1 MQVMSMPAKKLFT
14 YAEPIHELRAAKT
27 FDYQDM
33 AAKLRAK
40 GKDIISFGIGQPD
53 FPTPPHI
60 VEAGV
65 QALRDGFTRYV
76 SPPGIPELRQ
86 AIAQFASEF
95 TGAADIQP
103 TEVLVTAGAK
113 HAMFFAMASCIR
125 PGDEVIIADPS
136 FYSYAH
142 LTRYA
147 GGIPMFLPVHEEKG
161 FTFTIE
167 ELHARVTPKTRMIV
181 LNSPHNPTGGM
192 LSHSTLQATL
202 DLAKEQGILVVSD
215 EIYDHYLYEQGFMS
229 VLEDPDWREYVIYV
243 NSFSKTYAMAGWRL
257 GYMIACE
264 PAIKRFSLVTANT
277 VSCTTAFV
285 QKAGVAA
292 LMESQ
297 AFFDDV
303 LARYRARRAYLYDA
317 LTRIPGLHTE
327 NPAGAFYFFP
337 NIKQILQETGRSTE
351 EIAITLMED
360 AGIVALPGSA
370 FPDTGGE
377 RYLRLSYALPLPTIK
392 TGIERLKTGLA
403 EIQH

>member
-1 MQVMSMPAKKLFT
+1 MQVTNMQAKNLFT
-14 YAEPIHELRAAKT
+14 YAPPVHELRAAKT

-53 FPTPPHI
+53 FPTPSHI
-60 VEAGV
+60 VDAGV

-86 AIAQFASEF
+86 AIAQFVSEF
-95 TGAADIQP
+95 TGAADVQP
-103 TEVLVTAGAK
+103 SEVLVTAGAK
-113 HAMFFAMASCIR
+113 HAMFFAIASCIR

-142 LTRYA
+142 VTRYA
-147 GGIPMFLPVHEEKG
+147 GGHPVFLPIHEKKG
-161 FTFTIE
+161 FTYTIE
-167 ELHARVTPKTRMIV
+167 DLHACVTPKTRMIV

-192 LSHSTLQATL
+192 LSKATLQATL
-202 DLAKEQGILVVSD
+202 ELAKARGILVVSD
-215 EIYDHYLYEQGFMS
+215 EIYDHYVYEEGFMS
-229 VLEDPDWREYVIYV
+229 VLEDPDWREFVIYV

-257 GYMIACE
+257 GYLVACE
-264 PAIKRFSLVTANT
+264 PAIKQFSLVTANT

-292 LMESQ
+292 LMDSQ
-297 AFFDDV
+297 AFFDDI
-303 LARYRARRAYLYDA
+303 LTQYRARRAYLYEA
-317 LTRIPGLHTE
+317 LSRIPGVQTE

-337 NIKQILQETGRSTE
+337 NIKQIMQETGRSTE

-360 AGIVALPGSA
+360 AGIVMLPGSA

-377 RYLRLSYALPLPTIK
+377 GYLRLSYALPLPTIK
-392 TGIERLKTGLA
+392 TGIDRLRTGLT
-403 EIQH
+403 EIGN

>member
-1 MQVMSMPAKKLFT
+1 MPAKNLFT

-65 QALRDGFTRYV
+65 QALRNGFTRYV

-95 TGAADIQP
+95 TGAADILP
-103 TEVLVTAGAK
+103 SEVLVTAGAK

-142 LTRYA
+142 VTRYA
-147 GGIPMFLPVHEEKG
+147 GGIPVFLPVHEDQG
-161 FTFTIE
+161 FTFTFE
-167 ELHARVTPKTRMIV
+167 ELQAHVTPKTRMIV

-192 LSHSTLQATL
+192 LAKATLQATL
-202 DLAKEQGILVVSD
+202 ELAKDRGILVISD
-215 EIYDHYLYEQGFMS
+215 EIYDHYLYDQGFMS
-229 VLEDPDWREYVIYV
+229 VLEDPDWREFVIYV

-257 GYMIACE
+257 GYLIACE

-285 QKAGVAA
+285 QKAGVTA

-297 AFFDDV
+297 AFFDDI
-303 LARYRARRAYLYDA
+303 LAQYRARRAYLYDA

-337 NIKQILQETGRSTE
+337 NISQIIEDSGRSTE
-351 EIAITLMED
+351 EIAITLMEE
-360 AGIVALPGSA
+360 AGIVVLPGSA
-370 FPDTGGE
+370 FPNTGGE
-377 RYLRLSYALPLPTIK
+377 GYLRLSYALPLPTIK

-403 EIQH
+403 EIRQ

>member
-1 MQVMSMPAKKLFT
+1 MPAKNLFT

-65 QALRDGFTRYV
+65 QALRDGYTRYV

-103 TEVLVTAGAK
+103 SEVLVTAGAK

-142 LTRYA
+142 VTRYA
-147 GGIPMFLPVHEEKG
+147 GGIPVFLPVHEDQG
-161 FTFTIE
+161 FTFTFE
-167 ELHARVTPKTRMIV
+167 ELQAHVTPKTRMIV

-192 LSHSTLQATL
+192 LAKATLQATL
-202 DLAKEQGILVVSD
+202 ELAKDRGILVISD
-215 EIYDHYLYEQGFMS
+215 EIYDHYLYDQGFMS
-229 VLEDPDWREYVIYV
+229 VLEDPDWREFVIYV

-257 GYMIACE
+257 GYLIACE

-285 QKAGVAA
+285 QKAGVTA

-297 AFFDDV
+297 AFFDDI
-303 LARYRARRAYLYDA
+303 LAQYRARRAYLYDA

-337 NIKQILQETGRSTE
+337 NISQIIEDSGRSTE
-351 EIAITLMED
+351 EIAITLMEE
-360 AGIVALPGSA
+360 AGIVVLPGSA

-377 RYLRLSYALPLPTIK
+377 GYLRLSYALPLPTIK

-403 EIQH
+403 EIRQ

>member
-1 MQVMSMPAKKLFT
+1 MPAKNLFT
-14 YAEPIHELRAAKT
+14 YAEPIHELQAAKT

-76 SPPGIPELRQ
+76 SPPGISELRQ
-86 AIAQFASEF
+86 AIAQFTSEF

-103 TEVLVTAGAK
+103 AEVLVTAGAK

-125 PGDEVIIADPS
+125 PGDEVLIADPS

-142 LTRYA
+142 VTRYA
-147 GGIPMFLPVHEEKG
+147 GGIPIFLPVHEETG
-161 FTFTIE
+161 FTFTME
-167 ELHARVTPKTRMIV
+167 DVQARVTPKTRMIV

-192 LSHSTLQATL
+192 LSRMTLQATL
-202 DLAKEQGILVVSD
+202 ELAKEQGILVVSD

-229 VLEDPDWREYVIYV
+229 VLEDPDWREFVIYV

-277 VSCTTAFV
+277 VSCTAAFV

-292 LMESQ
+292 LVESQ

-303 LARYRARRAYLYDA
+303 LAQYRARRAYLYDA

-327 NPAGAFYFFP
+327 SPAGAFYFFP
-337 NIKQILQETGRSTE
+337 NIKQIIQETGRSTE
-351 EIAITLMED
+351 DIAITLMED
-360 AGIVALPGSA
+360 VDIVALPGSA

-377 RYLRLSYALPLPTIK
+377 GYLRLSYALPLPTIK
-392 TGIERLKTGLA
+392 TGIKRLKTGLA
-403 EIQH
+403 EILHE

>member
-1 MQVMSMPAKKLFT
+1 MPAKNLFT

-65 QALRDGFTRYV
+65 QALRDGYTRYV

-103 TEVLVTAGAK
+103 SEVLVTAGAK

-142 LTRYA
+142 VTRYA
-147 GGIPMFLPVHEEKG
+147 GGIPVFLPVHEDQG
-161 FTFTIE
+161 FTFTFE
-167 ELHARVTPKTRMIV
+167 ELQAHVTPKTRMIV

-192 LSHSTLQATL
+192 LAKATLQATL
-202 DLAKEQGILVVSD
+202 ELAKDRGILVISD
-215 EIYDHYLYEQGFMS
+215 EIYDHYLYDQGFMS
-229 VLEDPDWREYVIYV
+229 VLEDPDWREFVIYV

-257 GYMIACE
+257 GYLIACE

-285 QKAGVAA
+285 QKAGVTA

-297 AFFDDV
+297 AFFDDI
-303 LARYRARRAYLYDA
+303 LAQYRARRTYLYDA

-327 NPAGAFYFFP
+327 NPAGAFYFFT
-337 NIKQILQETGRSTE
+337 NISQIIEDSGRSTE
-351 EIAITLMED
+351 EIAITLMEE
-360 AGIVALPGSA
+360 AGIVVLPGSA

-377 RYLRLSYALPLPTIK
+377 GYLRLSYALPLPTIK

-403 EIQH
+403 EIRQ